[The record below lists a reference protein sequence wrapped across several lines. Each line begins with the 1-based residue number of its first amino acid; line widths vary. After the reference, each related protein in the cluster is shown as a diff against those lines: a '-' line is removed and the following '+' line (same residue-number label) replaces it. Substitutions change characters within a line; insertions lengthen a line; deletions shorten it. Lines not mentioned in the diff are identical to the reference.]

1 MNTHT
6 SKQRL
11 QITGRAP
18 AAAFAALVLALS
30 AALAEAQ
37 NFSLDWWTVDGG
49 GGTSTGGVFTVS
61 GTISQPDA
69 GRMTGGTFA
78 LEGGFWGVIAI
89 QTPGAPT
96 LYITNQSGV
105 VKVYWLLPA
114 TDWVLERTNRLTGVA
129 GPWPQVPFPYV
140 TNAPYIS
147 ISVSPPTGNQF
158 YRLRKP

>member
-1 MNTHT
+1 MVPAWA
-6 SKQRL
+6 RL
-11 QITGRAP
+11 AFLIAP
-18 AAAFAALVLALS
+18 LALLTVAG
-30 AALAEAQ
+30 AADYT
-37 NFSLDWWTVDGG
+37 LDWWTTDGG

-61 GTISQPDA
+61 GTIGQPDA
-69 GRMTGGTFA
+69 GRMSGGTFA
-78 LEGGFWGVIAI
+78 LEGGFWGVIAAL

-96 LYITNQSGV
+96 LFVTNQSGV

-140 TNAPYIS
+140 TNAPYVS

>member
-1 MNTHT
+1 MVPAWA
-6 SKQRL
+6 RL
-11 QITGRAP
+11 AFLIAP
-18 AAAFAALVLALS
+18 LALLTVAG
-30 AALAEAQ
+30 AADYTL
-37 NFSLDWWTVDGG
+37 NWWTVDGG

-61 GTISQPDA
+61 GTIGQPDA
-69 GRMTGGTFA
+69 GRMSGGTFA
-78 LEGGFWGVIAI
+78 LEGGFWGVIAAL

-96 LYITNQSGV
+96 LFVTNQSGV

-140 TNAPYIS
+140 TNAPYVS